1 MNEPLGPALDAARVI
16 ETLARHR
23 VEFVLVG
30 GLASQARGATR
41 LTADIDVCPRW
52 TMENLDHLARALA
65 ELDARIKIE
74 EGSIETLAV
83 PLDAQTISNLEIGT
97 WRTSAGD
104 VDVLLGIPR
113 TSRVDLARYEQLI
126 ENASVLDLGSDQVAV
141 ASLED
146 LIRSKEVSD
155 RVKDREALAELR
167 DLRAREARRE
177 RDTSRGSEPS
187 DLGFDP

>member
-1 MNEPLGPALDAARVI
+1 VI
-16 ETLARHR
+16 KTLARHR

-52 TMENLDHLARALA
+52 TMENLGRLASALA
-65 ELDARIKIE
+65 ELGAEIKIE

-83 PLDAQTISNLEIGT
+83 PVDAKTISNLEIGT

-104 VDVLLGIPR
+104 VDILLGIPR
-113 TSRVDLARYEQLI
+113 TSRVELARYEELM
-126 ENASVLDLGSDQVAV
+126 ENASVLDFGRDQVAV
-141 ASLED
+141 ASLTD

-155 RVKDREALAELR
+155 RIKDREALSELR
-167 DLRAREARRE
+167 DLRAQEAGRE
-177 RDTSRGSEPS
+177 RGDSRGSEPP
-187 DLGFDP
+187 DLGLEL